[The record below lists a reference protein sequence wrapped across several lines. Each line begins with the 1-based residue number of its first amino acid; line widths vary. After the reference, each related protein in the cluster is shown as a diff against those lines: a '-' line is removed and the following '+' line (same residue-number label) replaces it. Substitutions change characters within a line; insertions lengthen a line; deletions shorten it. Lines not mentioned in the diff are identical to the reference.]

1 MPENTNIFYNIGI
14 IKKNDKLFKKK
25 IIDNINAKKY
35 FSNNNNNCKK
45 INIFILK
52 GNLYIKVK
60 AKKNIE
66 L

>member
-1 MPENTNIFYNIGI
+1 LPENTNIFYNIGI

>member
-1 MPENTNIFYNIGI
+1 LPENTNIFYNIGI
-14 IKKNDKLFKKK
+14 IKKNDKLLKKK

>member
-14 IKKNDKLFKKK
+14 IKKNDKLLKKK

>member
-1 MPENTNIFYNIGI
+1 MKRI
-14 IKKNDKLFKKK
+14 IVSEKK